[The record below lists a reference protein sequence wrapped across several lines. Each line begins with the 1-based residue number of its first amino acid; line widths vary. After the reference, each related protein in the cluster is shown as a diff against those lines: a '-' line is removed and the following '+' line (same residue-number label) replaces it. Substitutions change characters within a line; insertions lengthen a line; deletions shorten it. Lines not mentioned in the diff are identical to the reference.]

1 MKTATFA
8 KQNERNNEHPTRKP
22 WEHCRLKNEHLLK
35 CLDASLEE
43 VDDSIIAHNIRTFP
57 IMLVKRVKLTA
68 KTVDE
73 DPASCKRCISRK
85 EI

>member
-1 MKTATFA
+1 M
-8 KQNERNNEHPTRKP
+8 N
-22 WEHCRLKNEHLLK
+22 LKKIMVVLCSPHS
-35 CLDASLEE
+35 DASLEE

-73 DPASCKRCISRK
+73 DPASCKRCISRE